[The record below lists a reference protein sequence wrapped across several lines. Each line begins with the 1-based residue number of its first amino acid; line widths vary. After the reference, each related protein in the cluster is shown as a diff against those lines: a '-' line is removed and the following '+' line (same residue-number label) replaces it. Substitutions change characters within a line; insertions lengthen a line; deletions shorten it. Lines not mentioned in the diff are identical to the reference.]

1 MASKQAKQ
9 TAERVQV
16 NLRTTHEWR
25 ELADRKARRR
35 GLTLSEYLRHLV
47 EQDSA
52 A

>member
-16 NLRTTHEWR
+16 NLRITPEWR
-25 ELADRKARRR
+25 QLADRKARKR
-35 GLTLSEYLRHLV
+35 GLTLSEYLRLLV
-47 EQDSA
+47 EQDTA